1 MCPYYDRENNVCRL
15 SGFMQE
21 TGHRDYACKSKDN
34 YTHCGNY
41 EAKQNGTN
49 YQDKW

>member
-1 MCPYYDRENNVCRL
+1 MCPYYDPERNVCRL
-15 SGFMQE
+15 SEFVPDP
-21 TGHRDYACKSKDN
+21 GHRDDSCKSNDN

-49 YQDKW
+49 YQNKG